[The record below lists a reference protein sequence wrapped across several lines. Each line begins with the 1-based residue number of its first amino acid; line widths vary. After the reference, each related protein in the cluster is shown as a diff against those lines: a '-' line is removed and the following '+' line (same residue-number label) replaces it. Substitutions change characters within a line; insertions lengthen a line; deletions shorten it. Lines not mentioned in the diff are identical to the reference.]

1 MRSPV
6 SYISLV
12 IPTELSSRSAFPCV
26 HSEGSVSPVFA
37 GHFPALIAS
46 TLVFEGSW
54 CVSGNEA
61 KGIQIARPN
70 IAPAAS
76 RSW

>member
-6 SYISLV
+6 SYITLV
-12 IPTELSSRSAFPCV
+12 IPTELSRSAFPCV
-26 HSEGSVSPVFA
+26 HSEGSVSPVFE

-46 TLVFEGSW
+46 ALIFKGFW

-61 KGIQIARPN
+61 KGIQVARPN
-70 IAPAAS
+70 IAPAAGG
-76 RSW
+76 SW